1 MRRSAPTKSCKS
13 FIGKRESEG
22 PSKAIIATKVPSPA
36 PVPSKAD
43 FQSRAV
49 PAAKTIVVA
58 STASTAQAR
67 KTAIKSAKPVIPSP
81 YLPHRRGFFTWI
93 H

>member
-1 MRRSAPTKSCKS
+1 MRSSAPTKSLKS
-13 FIGKRESEG
+13 FIGKRESDG
-22 PSKAIIATKVPSPA
+22 PSKAIIATNVPSPA

-58 STASTAQAR
+58 STASTAHAR
-67 KTAIKSAKPVIPSP
+67 NTEINSANPLMSSP
-81 YLPHRRGFFTWI
+81 YLPFLFGFRTPFR
-93 H
+93 